1 MIQITSNVRDT
12 HFTIFTLL
20 IFIYEYELERIQD
33 NYRKSIITFIII
45 YSARILLAD
54 EVESELSI
62 KLPLDCITV
71 GNWGK
76 SENRFS
82 SSLRAFN
89 SSADKD
95 FSFEPKILLK
105 GGTRMSVCCCYNSR
119 RYTAWVNKLNIHT
132 NTYSSISSSSR
143 FSKPGPK

>member
-71 GNWGK
+71 GN
-76 SENRFS
+76 
-82 SSLRAFN
+82 
-89 SSADKD
+89 
-95 FSFEPKILLK
+95 
-105 GGTRMSVCCCYNSR
+105 
-119 RYTAWVNKLNIHT
+119 
-132 NTYSSISSSSR
+132 
-143 FSKPGPK
+143 